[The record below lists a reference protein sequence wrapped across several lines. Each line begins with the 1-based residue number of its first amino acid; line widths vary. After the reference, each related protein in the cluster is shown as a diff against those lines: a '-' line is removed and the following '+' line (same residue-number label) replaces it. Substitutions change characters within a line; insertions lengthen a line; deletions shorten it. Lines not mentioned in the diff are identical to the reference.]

1 MLRLH
6 KNRRYRYKASALQ
19 RVKGYLE
26 EHLGPIERVV
36 PSFANGRLP
45 VDIAVIPPKEGQ
57 EYYTLVTLG
66 MGAYRLQ
73 TPKGL
78 PNRLELAIRLPGD
91 WELENNRERWFWP
104 VRWLQVLARM
114 PMYQYT
120 WFTHGHTM
128 DANRF
133 LLGEEGFHGFA
144 LHSAGTCPLKLG
156 RKDTL
161 EILCLLPVYE
171 AELEYARAVGTDKL
185 FERLGREVC
194 RGPVDMQRQNT
205 CV

>member
-66 MGAYRLQ
+66 MGAYRLR

-114 PMYQYT
+114 PMYQIPGSPT
-120 WFTHGHTM
+120 ATRWMPIAFFWEKKASTASRCTAPEH
-128 DANRF
+128 
-133 LLGEEGFHGFA
+133 
-144 LHSAGTCPLKLG
+144 
-156 RKDTL
+156 
-161 EILCLLPVYE
+161 
-171 AELEYARAVGTDKL
+171 AR
-185 FERLGREVC
+185 
-194 RGPVDMQRQNT
+194 
-205 CV
+205 